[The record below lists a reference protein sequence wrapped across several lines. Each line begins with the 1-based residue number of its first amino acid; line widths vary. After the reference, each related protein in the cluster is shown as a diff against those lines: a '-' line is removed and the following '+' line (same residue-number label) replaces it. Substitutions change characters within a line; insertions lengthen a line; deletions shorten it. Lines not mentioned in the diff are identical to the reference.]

1 MRLLYR
7 VVKTSEAPEDI
18 KRAFEYP
25 VFDAAKAAETVLD
38 PESPEEAEETES
50 DDELDREREEEE
62 RQWRQRMDEM
72 MLEAERHLEDARR
85 EAEQIKSDAYEEG
98 FSQGQ
103 TAGYE
108 AGFQEGES
116 EGYLGIGK
124 RRMTWKRCLR
134 PTS

>member
-62 RQWRQRMDEM
+62 RPRGIWRMPG
-72 MLEAERHLEDARR
+72 ARR
-85 EAEQIKSDAYEEG
+85 SRLRATLTKRA
-98 FSQGQ
+98 FPRARRQGMRQ
-103 TAGYE
+103 DFRKAR
-108 AGFQEGES
+108 AKA
-116 EGYLGIGK
+116 YLGIGK